1 MSHLEYLG
9 VLACCLAGTGW
20 LEFGLHTGVYR
31 RWRRLVLAVAPVLVL
46 FTAWDLYAIAR
57 GHWTF
62 DPRRTTGWLL
72 PGHLPIE
79 ELLFFVVIPICSVL
93 AFEAVRS
100 VRGWPVG
107 DEPDASAAAVDGER
121 TGR

>member
-31 RWRRLVLAVAPVLVL
+31 RWRRLVLSIAPVLVV
-46 FTAWDLYAIAR
+46 FTGWDLYAIAR

-62 DPRRTTGWLL
+62 DGRRTTGWLL

-79 ELLFFVVIPICSVL
+79 EVLFFVVIPICSVL

-107 DEPDASAAAVDGER
+107 DEPEPAGTAVDGER
-121 TGR
+121 AGR